1 MVFISEKV
9 KGRRVLIT
17 GGSQNIG
24 EELAYQFS
32 KLGAQV
38 VVTARRESEL
48 KKVWFFGSICW
59 KYLVDLNIIFSI
71 F

>member
-48 KKVWFFGSICW
+48 KKV
-59 KYLVDLNIIFSI
+59 
-71 F
+71 